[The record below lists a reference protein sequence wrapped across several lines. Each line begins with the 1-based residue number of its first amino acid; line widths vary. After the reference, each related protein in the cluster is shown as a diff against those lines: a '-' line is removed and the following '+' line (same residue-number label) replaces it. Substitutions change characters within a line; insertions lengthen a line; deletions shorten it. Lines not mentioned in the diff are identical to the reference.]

1 MDWKSIVGT
10 VAPWLGAALGGPLG
24 SAAVTIIADSLGLSD
39 RTESAIKIALGAAT
53 PEQMMSIKTAD
64 QDFAIQMQALGFAN
78 ERDMEALAAGDRDSA
93 RKREM
98 IVQDGTTRYLAY
110 ALTFGFFGVL
120 VFIMLGD
127 VAEGMRE
134 VLYIMLG
141 ALGASWQSC
150 INYYFGSSSGSQT
163 KTSLLAKAEAIKSSD
178 L

>member
-98 IVQDGTTRYLAY
+98 VVQDKTPRNLAY
-110 ALTFGFFGVL
+110 VVIGGFFFIL
-120 VFIMLGD
+120 VTMMFLEVPTASRDILNIMLGT
-127 VAEGMRE
+127 
-134 VLYIMLG
+134 LG
-141 ALGASWQSC
+141 GSFSGV
-150 INYYFGSSSGSQT
+150 IGYYFGSSASSAA
-163 KTSLLAKAEAIKSSD
+163 KTTLLAKTGSIGASP

>member
-110 ALTFGFFGVL
+110 ALTFGFFSIL
-120 VFIMLGD
+120 IFMLFQ
-127 VAEGMRE
+127 E
-134 VLYIMLG
+134 VPDGSRDILNILLG
-141 ALGASWQSC
+141 SLGASFGGVCS
-150 INYYFGSSSGSQT
+150 YYFGSSRGSQI
-163 KTSLLAKAEAIKSSD
+163 KTELLARAEPVKE
-178 L
+178 